1 MADDNRSYKWIV
13 LLITSIGA
21 MMAPLDGSIVNVSL
35 PTIAAS
41 LNMDYATVIWV
52 PTAYLVTITVLL
64 LIMGR
69 LSDMRGRRPIFIA
82 GFGVFVLGSLL
93 CSLAQNGGELIAFR
107 ILQGVGGACIFATSM
122 AIVTDVFPGNERG
135 KALGINIMAVYV
147 GGALGPSLGGFLTET
162 LGWPSIFWV
171 NIPIGALVIG
181 LALWRLKESRPFQKK
196 ERFDVPGSAA
206 FSIGLIGLLVAMTM
220 GESWGWNSAPVL
232 GLLAASVVAFMLF
245 IHVER
250 RKGAGAMFDLSLIA
264 RNRLFAAG
272 NISALLN
279 YTAFYAVSFTMSFYL
294 QRVLGLSS
302 LQTGGILLATPITMA
317 MLAPISG
324 WASDRIGSRVL
335 SSAGMII
342 ITADLLLLSSLDQH
356 SSAGLVTLYLLILGA
371 GMGLFSS
378 PNTSAVMGCVEKKN
392 LGVASGMLSTMRT
405 AGQSLSLAVTGAVI
419 ATVASTSIVTSLFS
433 NTDQTQ
439 VVVESAAFVQGMS
452 AAFIVCAV
460 IAAVGA
466 VFSLARGPAR
476 PIICEEPPGDGAP
489 IKK

>member
-1 MADDNRSYKWIV
+1 
-13 LLITSIGA
+13 
-21 MMAPLDGSIVNVSL
+21 
-35 PTIAAS
+35 
-41 LNMDYATVIWV
+41 
-52 PTAYLVTITVLL
+52 
-64 LIMGR
+64 
-69 LSDMRGRRPIFIA
+69 
-82 GFGVFVLGSLL
+82 
-93 CSLAQNGGELIAFR
+93 
-107 ILQGVGGACIFATSM
+107 
-122 AIVTDVFPGNERG
+122 
-135 KALGINIMAVYV
+135 
-147 GGALGPSLGGFLTET
+147 
-162 LGWPSIFWV
+162 
-171 NIPIGALVIG
+171 
-181 LALWRLKESRPFQKK
+181 
-196 ERFDVPGSAA
+196 
-206 FSIGLIGLLVAMTM
+206 MTM
-220 GESWGWNSAPVL
+220 GESWGWSSAQVL

-245 IHVER
+245 TQVER

-317 MLAPISG
+317 LLAPISG

-356 SSAGLVTLYLLILGA
+356 SSAGLVTLYLLVLGA

-405 AGQSLSLAVTGAVI
+405 TGQALSLAVTGAVI
-419 ATVASTSIVTSLFS
+419 ATVASTGIVTSLFS

-439 VVVESAAFVQGMS
+439 AVVESAAFVQGMS

-476 PIICEEPPGDGAP
+476 PVICEVPPGDGAP